1 MKVKH
6 LVLLSAL
13 SLGLVGLIA
22 HASTPQEDIATYTT
36 YIKDGAKYGPNHV
49 ASDYAERAIAYA
61 KAGQWQNCLND
72 MNWLKTNKIYTW
84 ATWKGVPEARTQ
96 ALLALGKTDE
106 AVQDMY
112 ETFLVSCGSSD
123 LRRLKEFI
131 AKNPQYSNY
140 LDINARADLIQKYQ
154 SSGKEMWTSANYT
167 SAIRSTENSWYMLHV
182 AEKMMTNANLAQKYQ
197 FYDTFHTIAN
207 NRYETCKWHS
217 DDPAYNVSGDTRE
230 KFIANG
236 SIACSYVLSQ
246 EGMEEGLR
254 IAETA
259 AKTFMQQ
266 SGDTS
271 YTSAWEQA
279 IKYWNERLGRSSSPA
294 KKSTP
299 SNSVDYS
306 SSSSSTDALSPS
318 TVLDTV
324 NEGVQ
329 GVNSLMR
336 GIRDVKSGL
345 KGLGF

>member
-22 HASTPQEDIATYTT
+22 HASTPQEDIVTYTN
-36 YIKDGAKYGPNHV
+36 YITDGAKYGANHV
-49 ASDYAERAIAYA
+49 ASDYAQRAIAYA

-84 ATWKGVPEARTQ
+84 SSWKGVPEARTQ
-96 ALLALGKTDE
+96 ALLALGRTDE

-112 ETFLVSCGSSD
+112 ETFLSGCNTSD

-140 LDINARADLIQKYQ
+140 LDLNARADLIQKYQ
-154 SSGKEMWTSANYT
+154 SSAKEMWTSADYT
-167 SAIRSTENSWYMLHV
+167 SGIRGTENGWYMLQV
-182 AEKMMTNANLAQKYQ
+182 AEKMVANEGLGPKYQ
-197 FYDTFHTIAN
+197 FYDTYHRIAN

-217 DDPAYNVSGDTRE
+217 DDPAYGTSGSTRE
-230 KFIANG
+230 TFIANG
-236 SIACSYVLSQ
+236 SIACSDVLSQ
-246 EGMEEGLR
+246 EGMEDGLR

-259 AKTFMQQ
+259 AQTFMQQ
-266 SGDTS
+266 SGSTG
-271 YTSAWEQA
+271 YTSSWKQA
-279 IKYWNERLGRSSSPA
+279 IKGWNDRLGRSSASA
-294 KKSTP
+294 KTSTP

-306 SSSSSTDALSPS
+306 SSSNTNSLSPE

-324 NEGVQ
+324 NDGVE
-329 GVNSLMR
+329 GVNSFMR
-336 GIRDVKSGL
+336 GIRDIRSGL
-345 KGLGF
+345 KDLGL